1 MAEFGRQ
8 ATQLSDPQGSGT
20 GPIAAVQEQ
29 ASTIS
34 LMPAIGSL
42 VDLFG
47 KGLAESNKA
56 SAEARKNAVIEEYTK
71 NELVYADAMTTGSW
85 NSAQVGTASRANYSK
100 FIASNPALGEDLS
113 KARSRI
119 YGGTEVGEAQKKE
132 DAAFAQREKDKAGAA
147 SMGLPVYAG
156 MSPKAEDAQLEAY
169 YTTLRV
175 NEQTRKD
182 LQASSE
188 RRAVAAEGRA
198 VVSQA
203 MSVEDHVAKKRS
215 LDGLL
220 AVGSANFD
228 STAALGQD
236 LQAQM
241 AKGMPY
247 ETAFAKFKANKSRI
261 DAAMLSVSSS
271 NPDLAAPWIKMFAD
285 MNSTIEQMLDPK
297 VKSADESSSL
307 KNKFDSLVARQKI
320 MSVENNPDILKA
332 VADTQLFG
340 PEAFVAMS
348 NSSVIQTYLASTAK
362 GSPAPQVVGTKDD
375 KQLFSL
381 TKNALNKLNQGKVE
395 NKEKATVEAATLVN
409 SLLKQTAGMQ
419 GEFSPNALNQA
430 STFFSSSEFGKW
442 SAEGKADPV
451 SVANAQKVFMQN
463 YDPAVKKAVIGVLD
477 TQQPNGTK
485 IGDSVKIE
493 MKGNKIVFSN
503 TPTAAPV
510 QQGRGT
516 GFGINPQ
523 ENKEQLNKASDGITQ
538 LVRMHAHLEGTTDYP
553 KYWEANKHLI
563 LPSVFPDPSRLKA
576 GDIHKGQDG
585 KKYKYIGGNMND
597 LKNSWMLIKE
607 E

>member
-56 SAEARKNAVIEEYTK
+56 SAEARKKAVIDEYTS
-71 NELVYADAMTTGSW
+71 NEKVYADAYLAGEW
-85 NSAQVGTASRANYSK
+85 NSSHVGLASRANYAR
-100 FIASNPALGEDLS
+100 FIGSNSELGEELN

-119 YGGTEVGEAQKKE
+119 YGGTETGEAQKKE
-132 DAAFAQREKDKAGAA
+132 DAAFARREKDLAGAA
-147 SMGLPVYAG
+147 SMGLPTYPDMG
-156 MSPKAEDAQLEAY
+156 KKAEDAVLEAY
-169 YTTLRV
+169 YTTVRV

-203 MSVEDHVAKKRS
+203 MSVEDHVTKKRS
-215 LDGLL
+215 VDGLI
-220 AVGSANFD
+220 AIGSANFD
-228 STAALGQD
+228 AVAALGED

-247 ETAFAKFKANKSRI
+247 ETAFATFKANKSRI
-261 DAAMLSVSSS
+261 EAGMTAISAS
-271 NPDLAAPWIKMFAD
+271 NPELAGPWNKMFAD
-285 MNSTIEQMLDPK
+285 MFSTIEQRLDPK
-297 VKSADESSSL
+297 AKTADEVTRL
-307 KNKFDSLVARQKI
+307 TNEFNTLVTKQKLATI
-320 MSVENNPDILKA
+320 KSDPEIQKLYVDNL
-332 VADTQLFG
+332 LFG
-340 PEAFVAMS
+340 DAVLLKISQSP
-348 NSSVIQTYLASTAK
+348 VIERYMATTSK
-362 GSPAPQVVGTKDD
+362 GLPAEQVVGTKND
-375 KQLFSL
+375 KQLFSITQEAL
-381 TKNALNKLNQGKVE
+381 KNLNRADIKDKD
-395 NKEKATVEAATLVN
+395 KATAQAATLVN

-442 SAEGKADPV
+442 SVEGKADPV
-451 SVANAQKVFMQN
+451 SIANAQKVFMQK
-463 YDPAVKKAVIGVLD
+463 YDPAVKQAVVDVLNT
-477 TQQPNGTK
+477 TQSNNTK

-503 TPTAAPV
+503 TPTTAPV

-516 GFGINPQ
+516 GFGTNPQ

-563 LPSVFPDPSRLKA
+563 LPSVFPDPSRLKV
-576 GDIHKGQDG
+576 GEIHKGQDG